1 MMNEESSDL
10 IAKSMRL
17 PADVVDYVEEQPGDT
32 FTSKFVALVRD
43 IKDGEQR
50 RTERLAYYERTI
62 AANHKKLEDQNQ
74 KIYQISKVLLHLHKA
89 VDEINNLPFT

>member
-1 MMNEESSDL
+1 MNDEYGDL

-32 FTSKFVALVRD
+32 FTAKFVALVRD
-43 IKDGEQR
+43 IKDGDQR
-50 RTERLAYYERTI
+50 RAERLAYYERTI
-62 AANHKKLEDQNQ
+62 AANHKKLEEQNQ
-74 KIYQISKVLLHLHKA
+74 EIYQIHRVLLHLHKA

>member
-1 MMNEESSDL
+1 MINEEFSDL

-17 PADVVDYVEEQPGDT
+17 PPDVVDYVEEQPGDT
-32 FTSKFVALVRD
+32 FTAKFVALVRD
-43 IKDGEQR
+43 IKDGDQNR
-50 RTERLAYYERTI
+50 ADRLAYYERTI